1 MDDPSNN
8 YIFLSIKHYTNKQ
21 RNKKMEYQLTGPT
34 RKASMLA
41 IFTAT
46 ALSTNYLMIG
56 LINVKFMDMIVFL
69 GGFLFGT
76 GFGVQVG
83 VLTWLVY
90 GTINPYGFNLPT
102 LFATMIGE
110 ALYGVAGG
118 LSSNRLDPSRFP
130 YLEFALIGFL
140 TTFLYD
146 LFTNIATAYIT
157 GIPLIITLVNGIPFA
172 LVHEFSN
179 AAFFGFGV
187 IPVLRTVRRVFGDV
201 F

>member
-1 MDDPSNN
+1 MG
-8 YIFLSIKHYTNKQ
+8 Y
-21 RNKKMEYQLTGPT
+21 RLTGAT
-34 RKASMLA
+34 RKVSMLA

-56 LINVKFMDMIVFL
+56 LVNVKFMDMIVFL
-69 GGFLFGT
+69 GGYLFGV

-110 ALYGVAGG
+110 TIYGVAGG
-118 LSSNRLDPSRFP
+118 LSSGRLDPSGYP
-130 YLEFALIGFL
+130 SIEFGVIGFL
-140 TTFLYD
+140 STFLYD

-157 GIPLIITLVNGIPFA
+157 GIPLLIVLVNGIPFA
-172 LVHEFSN
+172 LIHEVSN
-179 AAFFGFGV
+179 AVFFGFG
-187 IPVLRTVRRVFGDV
+187 IMPVLGAIRRVFGDV
-201 F
+201 FE

>member
-1 MDDPSNN
+1 MD
-8 YIFLSIKHYTNKQ
+8 
-21 RNKKMEYQLTGPT
+21 YQLPGPP

-56 LINVKFMDMIVFL
+56 LVNVKFMDMIVFL

-76 GFGVQVG
+76 SFGVQVG

-110 ALYGVAGG
+110 TLYGVAGG
-118 LSSNRLDPSRFP
+118 LSSGRLDPSRYP
-130 YLEFALIGFL
+130 SLEFALIGFL

-146 LFTNIATAYIT
+146 LFTNTATAYIT

-187 IPVLRTVRRVFGDV
+187 IPVLRTVGRVFGDV
-201 F
+201 FE